1 MYQPSRNHRESNSSP
16 AIHKCARLI
25 FRQRRDPMQ
34 KIRTALFGTGFVGR
48 VHLEGIRRLG
58 FVDVYAIGE
67 PQIEKANQLAAE
79 FGVSKTEAD
88 YRKILEDKNVDAVH
102 VCTPNFLHFPIA
114 KDAIEAG

>member
-58 FVDVYAIGE
+58 YVDVVAIGE
-67 PQIEKANQLAAE
+67 PQIEKANALAAE
-79 FGVSKTEAD
+79 FGVPRTDAD
-88 YRKILEDKNVDAVH
+88 YRRILEDASIDAVY
-102 VCTPNFLHFPIA
+102 VCVPNALHFQ
-114 KDAIEAG
+114 